1 MASSSTRK
9 HRPPAAEPAW
19 ASGLTAKLRRAAAA
33 RAHEQPS
40 RITLEASLSV
50 LRSSLASEID
60 TLFAAASKAPPGPIH
75 VVDLFSGCGGMSA
88 GFLAINAL
96 APAFRLT
103 AAADIDEVANES
115 YAANLTAKPEN
126 VDIRKLAKDPK
137 QSSFLRSIKKNRGKE
152 PLVLIGCA
160 PCQGFSS
167 HRNAAGQNDSRNG
180 LFSDFVTV
188 ALDLDPDVIVVEN
201 VPELLTTA
209 YWPHVAHVR
218 RRLEQAGYVVSL
230 SVHNMA
236 SFGVPQDRYRTL
248 LLASHQGLPAPPATM
263 TGGEQVTVRQAIG
276 HLPRIAPGDP
286 HPDDALHV
294 TARHRESTVA
304 TIRSIPKD
312 GGSRPPW
319 EGPAS
324 LQRVAE
330 RQGKPAYEDVYG
342 RLWWD
347 RPAIT
352 VTAYAR
358 NPASGRFCHPE
369 QDRGLSIREAALLQG
384 FPSSYDFTGS
394 LDDCFRQ
401 IGNAVPPRFSA
412 VLGLHVLGA
421 ILGAE
426 YPPAE
431 EVLEPIGQ
439 SFSRLIPSLKAEQRR
454 LRAAGASLND
464 RGSTPA
470 AATMAR

>member
-1 MASSSTRK
+1 MASS
-9 HRPPAAEPAW
+9 PAKEQRQVPGGPAW
-19 ASGLTAKLRRAAAA
+19 TSGLSANLRKAAA
-33 RAHEQPS
+33 RRTGQRPS
-40 RITLEASLSV
+40 RMTLERSLAV
-50 LRSSLASEID
+50 LASSLPSEID
-60 TLFAAASKAPPGPIH
+60 ELFAAAPVATPGPVH

-88 GFLAINAL
+88 GFLAINSL

-103 AAADIDEVANES
+103 AAADIDDVANDS
-115 YAANLTAKPEN
+115 YAANLTLKPDN
-126 VDIRKLAKDPK
+126 LDIRQLAKDPK
-137 QSSFLRSIKKNRGKE
+137 KSPFLDSIKSARGTD
-152 PLVLIGCA
+152 PMVLIGCA

-167 HRNAAGQNDSRNG
+167 HRNASGQNDPRNG

-188 ALDLDPDVIVVEN
+188 ALELDPEVIVVEN

-218 RRLEQAGYVVSL
+218 KRLEKAGYIVSL

-248 LLASHQGLPAPPATM
+248 LLASRRGLPAPAATM
-263 TGGEQVTVRQAIG
+263 TGGQHVTVRQAIG
-276 HLPRIAPGDP
+276 HLPRITPGDP
-286 HPDDALHV
+286 HPEDALHV
-294 TARHRESTVA
+294 TARHRPSTVE

-324 LQRVAE
+324 LRRVAE

-358 NPASGRFCHPE
+358 NPASGRFCHPD

-384 FPSSYDFTGS
+384 FPSTYEFTGS

-401 IGNAVPPRFSA
+401 IGNAVPPRFGA

-421 ILGAE
+421 ILGAK
-426 YPPAE
+426 YPPAD
-431 EVLEPIGQ
+431 EVLAPIGR

-454 LRAAGASLND
+454 LRAAGEYSED
-464 RGSTPA
+464 PRGVPA